1 MSGGVVSVEKKDLVV
16 LGKFGAVFGI
26 NGWLKVNAYTD
37 VPEGIFDYMPWQ
49 VNMQGSWQPVQVS
62 SWKRHSNGLIAKL
75 DGISD
80 RDLAQRYVNADIAVA
95 SSLLPSLGEG
105 DYYWKD
111 LMGLAV
117 VNEAG
122 YHLGEVSDMME
133 TGSNDVIVVKAN
145 RTDAFGKKERL
156 LPFLT
161 DTVVKSVDLTEGRIV
176 VDWDPAF

>member
-1 MSGGVVSVEKKDLVV
+1 MSDKDDKDLVV
-16 LGKFGAVFGI
+16 LGRFGAVYGI
-26 NGWLKVNAYTD
+26 NGWLKVVAYTD
-37 VPEGIFDYMPWQ
+37 IPEGIFDYTPWQ
-49 VNMQGSWQPVQVS
+49 IKLQGNWQPVQVS

-80 RDLAQRYVNADIAVA
+80 RDIAQRYVNAEIAVTA
-95 SSLLPSLGEG
+95 QTLPLLEDGE
-105 DYYWKD
+105 YYWKD

-161 DTVVKSVDLTEGRIV
+161 DTVVKSVNLAEKRII

>member
-1 MSGGVVSVEKKDLVV
+1 MSEKDFIV
-16 LGKFGAVFGI
+16 LGKFGAVYGI
-26 NGWLKVNAYTD
+26 NGWLKLNSYTD
-37 VPEGIFDYMPWQ
+37 IPEGIFDYTPWF
-49 VNMQGSWQPVQVS
+49 VNFQGNWQPMQVS

-75 DGISD
+75 DGIAD
-80 RDLAQRYVNADIAVA
+80 RDLAQRYVNAEIAVQPEV
-95 SSLLPSLGEG
+95 LPPLAEG

-122 YHLGEVSDMME
+122 YHLGEVTDLME
-133 TGSNDVIVVKAN
+133 TGSNDVLVVKAN

-156 LPFLT
+156 LPYLA
-161 DTVVKSVDLTEGRIV
+161 DTVVKHVDLTERRIL

>member
-1 MSGGVVSVEKKDLVV
+1 
-16 LGKFGAVFGI
+16 
-26 NGWLKVNAYTD
+26 NGWLKVNSYTD
-37 VPEGIFDYMPWQ
+37 FPEGIFDYTPW
-49 VNMQGSWQPVQVS
+49 VVSVQGRQQRVQVT

-80 RDLAQRYVNADIAVA
+80 RDQAQSLVNADIAVPA
-95 SSLLPSLGEG
+95 SVLPALGEG

-122 YHLGEVSDMME
+122 YHLGEVSDLME
-133 TGSNDVIVVKAN
+133 TGSNDVLVVKAN

-161 DTVVKSVDLTEGRIV
+161 DRVIKEVNLTERRIV

>member
-1 MSGGVVSVEKKDLVV
+1 MSDKDDKDLVV
-16 LGKFGAVFGI
+16 LGKFGAVYGI
-26 NGWLKVNAYTD
+26 NGWLKVVAYTD
-37 VPEGIFDYMPWQ
+37 IPEGIFDYTPWQ
-49 VNMQGSWQPVQVS
+49 IKLQGNWQPVQVS

-75 DGISD
+75 DGIND
-80 RDLAQRYVNADIAVA
+80 RDIAQRYVNVEIAVTA
-95 SSLLPSLGEG
+95 QTLPSLEDG

-122 YHLGEVSDMME
+122 YRLGEVSDMME

-161 DTVVKSVDLTEGRIV
+161 DTVVKSVNLAEKRII

>member
-1 MSGGVVSVEKKDLVV
+1 MSNNDDKDLVV
-16 LGKFGAVFGI
+16 LGKFGAVYGI
-26 NGWLKVNAYTD
+26 NGWLKVVAYTD
-37 VPEGIFDYMPWQ
+37 IPEGIFDYTPWQ
-49 VNMQGSWQPVQVS
+49 IKLQGNWLPVQVA

-75 DGISD
+75 EGIND
-80 RDLAQRYVNADIAVA
+80 RDIAQRYVNAEIAVTA
-95 SSLLPSLGEG
+95 QTLPSLEEG

-161 DTVVKSVDLTEGRIV
+161 DTVVKSVDLAEKRII

>member
-1 MSGGVVSVEKKDLVV
+1 MSDKDLVV
-16 LGKFGAVFGI
+16 LGKLGAVYGI
-26 NGWLKVNAYTD
+26 NGWLKVVAYTD
-37 VPEGIFDYMPWQ
+37 IPEGIFDYTPWQ
-49 VNMQGSWQPVQVS
+49 IKLQGNWLPVQVS

-75 DGISD
+75 DGIND
-80 RDLAQRYVNADIAVA
+80 RDLAQRYVNAEIAVTEQT
-95 SSLLPSLGEG
+95 LPSLEDG

-117 VNEAG
+117 INEAG
-122 YHLGEVSDMME
+122 YHLGEVADMME

-161 DTVVKSVDLTEGRIV
+161 DTVVKSVNLAEKRII

>member
-1 MSGGVVSVEKKDLVV
+1 LSDKDDKDLVV
-16 LGKFGAVFGI
+16 LGKFGAVYGI
-26 NGWLKVNAYTD
+26 NGWLKVVAYTD
-37 VPEGIFDYMPWQ
+37 IPEGIFDYTPWQ
-49 VNMQGSWQPVQVS
+49 IKLQGNWLPVQVA

-80 RDLAQRYVNADIAVA
+80 RDIAQRYVNAEIAVTA
-95 SSLLPSLGEG
+95 QTLPSLEDG

-117 VNEAG
+117 VNVAG

-161 DTVVKSVDLTEGRIV
+161 DTVVKSVNLAEKRII

>member
-1 MSGGVVSVEKKDLVV
+1 MSNNDDKDLVV
-16 LGKFGAVFGI
+16 LGKFGAVYGI
-26 NGWLKVNAYTD
+26 NGWLKVVAYTD
-37 VPEGIFDYMPWQ
+37 IPEGIFDYTPWQ
-49 VNMQGSWQPVQVS
+49 IKLQGNWLPVQVA

-75 DGISD
+75 EGISD
-80 RDLAQRYVNADIAVA
+80 RDIAQRYVNAEIAVTA
-95 SSLLPSLGEG
+95 QTLPSLEEG

-161 DTVVKSVDLTEGRIV
+161 DTVVKSVDLAEKRII

>member
-1 MSGGVVSVEKKDLVV
+1 MSDKDDKDLVV
-16 LGKFGAVFGI
+16 LGKFGAVYGI
-26 NGWLKVNAYTD
+26 NGWLKVVAYTD
-37 VPEGIFDYMPWQ
+37 IPEGIFDYTPWQ
-49 VNMQGSWQPVQVS
+49 IKLQGNWLPVQVA

-80 RDLAQRYVNADIAVA
+80 RDIAQRYVNAEIAVTA
-95 SSLLPSLGEG
+95 QTLPSLEEG

-161 DTVVKSVDLTEGRIV
+161 DTVVKSVDLAEKRII

>member
-1 MSGGVVSVEKKDLVV
+1 MSDKDLVV
-16 LGKFGAVFGI
+16 LGKFGAVYGI
-26 NGWLKVNAYTD
+26 NGWLKVVAYTD
-37 VPEGIFDYMPWQ
+37 VPEGIFDYTPWQ
-49 VNMQGSWQPVQVS
+49 IKLQGNWLPVQVA

-80 RDLAQRYVNADIAVA
+80 RDIAQRYVNAEIAVTA
-95 SSLLPSLGEG
+95 QTLPSLEDG

-161 DTVVKSVDLTEGRIV
+161 DTVVKSVNLAEKRII

>member
-1 MSGGVVSVEKKDLVV
+1 MSDKDDKDLVV
-16 LGKFGAVFGI
+16 LGKFGAVYGI
-26 NGWLKVNAYTD
+26 NGWLKVVAYTD
-37 VPEGIFDYMPWQ
+37 IPEGIFDYTPWQ
-49 VNMQGSWQPVQVS
+49 IKLQGNWLLVQVA

-80 RDLAQRYVNADIAVA
+80 RDIAQRYVNAEIAVTA
-95 SSLLPSLGEG
+95 QTLPSLEDG

-161 DTVVKSVDLTEGRIV
+161 DTVVKSVNLAEKRII

>member
-1 MSGGVVSVEKKDLVV
+1 MSSNDELILV
-16 LGKFGAVFGI
+16 GKFGAVYGI
-26 NGWLKVNAYTD
+26 NGWLKVNSYTD
-37 VPEGIFDYMPWQ
+37 FPEGIFDYTPWVVSVQGRPQQMQ
-49 VNMQGSWQPVQVS
+49 VT

-75 DGISD
+75 EGVSD
-80 RDLAQRYVNADIAVA
+80 RDQAQRLVNADIAVPT
-95 SSLLPSLGEG
+95 SVLPALGEG

-133 TGSNDVIVVKAN
+133 TGSNDVLVVKAN

-156 LPFLT
+156 LPFIT
-161 DTVVKSVDLTEGRIV
+161 NTVIKEVNLTERRIV

>member
-1 MSGGVVSVEKKDLVV
+1 MSDKDLVV
-16 LGKFGAVFGI
+16 LGKFGAVYGI
-26 NGWLKVNAYTD
+26 NGWLKVVAYTD
-37 VPEGIFDYMPWQ
+37 IPEGIFDYTPWQ
-49 VNMQGSWQPVQVS
+49 IKLQGNWLPLQVA

-75 DGISD
+75 DGVND
-80 RDLAQRYVNADIAVA
+80 RDLAQRYVNAEIAVTPQA
-95 SSLLPSLGEG
+95 LPSLEEG

-117 VNEAG
+117 INQTG

-161 DTVVKSVDLTEGRIV
+161 ETVVKSVNLAEKQII

>member
-1 MSGGVVSVEKKDLVV
+1 LSDKDDKDLVV
-16 LGKFGAVFGI
+16 LGKFGAVYGI
-26 NGWLKVNAYTD
+26 NGWLKVVAYTD
-37 VPEGIFDYMPWQ
+37 IPEGIFDYTPWQ
-49 VNMQGSWQPVQVS
+49 IKLQGNWLPVQVA

-80 RDLAQRYVNADIAVA
+80 RDIAQRYVNAEIAVTA
-95 SSLLPSLGEG
+95 QTLPSLEDG

-161 DTVVKSVDLTEGRIV
+161 DTVVKSVNLAEKRII

>member
-1 MSGGVVSVEKKDLVV
+1 MSNNDDKDLVV
-16 LGKFGAVFGI
+16 LGKFGAVYGI
-26 NGWLKVNAYTD
+26 NGWLKVVAYTD
-37 VPEGIFDYMPWQ
+37 IPEGIFDYTPWQ
-49 VNMQGSWQPVQVS
+49 IKLQGNWLPVQVA

-80 RDLAQRYVNADIAVA
+80 RDIAQRYVNAEIAVTA
-95 SSLLPSLGEG
+95 QTLPSLEEG

-161 DTVVKSVDLTEGRIV
+161 DTVVKSVNLAEKRII

>member
-1 MSGGVVSVEKKDLVV
+1 MSDKDLVV
-16 LGKFGAVFGI
+16 LGKFGAVYGI
-26 NGWLKVNAYTD
+26 NGWLKVVAYTD
-37 VPEGIFDYMPWQ
+37 IPEGIFDYTPWQ
-49 VNMQGSWQPVQVS
+49 IKLQGNWQPVQVS

-75 DGISD
+75 DGIND
-80 RDLAQRYVNADIAVA
+80 RDLAQRYVNAEIAVTEQA
-95 SSLLPSLGEG
+95 LPSLEAG

-122 YHLGEVSDMME
+122 YHLGEVSDMMA

-161 DTVVKSVDLTEGRIV
+161 DTVVKSVNLAEKRII

>member
-1 MSGGVVSVEKKDLVV
+1 
-16 LGKFGAVFGI
+16 
-26 NGWLKVNAYTD
+26 
-37 VPEGIFDYMPWQ
+37 
-49 VNMQGSWQPVQVS
+49 VQVA

-80 RDLAQRYVNADIAVA
+80 RDIAQRYVNAEIAVTA
-95 SSLLPSLGEG
+95 QTLPSLEDG

-161 DTVVKSVDLTEGRIV
+161 DTVVKSVNLAEKRII

>member
-1 MSGGVVSVEKKDLVV
+1 MSENDFIV
-16 LGKFGAVFGI
+16 LGKFGAVYGI
-26 NGWLKVNAYTD
+26 NGWLKLHSYTD
-37 VPEGIFDYMPWQ
+37 IPEGIFDYTPWF
-49 VNMQGSWQPVQVS
+49 VKFQGNWQPMQVS

-75 DGISD
+75 DGIAD
-80 RDLAQRYVNADIAVA
+80 RDLAQRYVNAEIAVQPEV
-95 SSLLPSLGEG
+95 LPPLAEG

-122 YHLGEVSDMME
+122 YHLGEVTDLME
-133 TGSNDVIVVKAN
+133 TGSNDVLVVKAN

-156 LPFLT
+156 LPYLA
-161 DTVVKSVDLTEGRIV
+161 DTVVKNVDLTERRIL